1 MPKQNEKVFYVWDKD
16 WPKKAGIYIFYGY
29 PMNRDVD
36 VFPRTLL
43 VNVEYAGLFGWKY
56 RTMRA
61 SITQATGAEG
71 IWMKVFTPPELPS
84 KKMLDALLKEEE

>member
-1 MPKQNEKVFYVWDKD
+1 MTKWSVR
-16 WPKKAGIYIFYGY
+16 WPRKAGIYLFYGY
-29 PMNRDVD
+29 PMNKEVD

-61 SITQATGAEG
+61 SLMQSTGAEG
-71 IWMKVFTPPELPS
+71 VWAPIYVPDSIPDKEE
-84 KKMLDALLKEEE
+84 LDATLREEE